1 MRGSGGRHRLVLDNF
16 TTLIGG
22 SELLA
27 DILLAVI
34 ALFFVA
40 GLVVARVTRQSRA
53 DVGQRRE
60 LTPHDLSS
68 TMFEIP
74 AVHAAMLVGAVGGA
88 VVPMWRAHG
97 TDCRVRIAHGAMA
110 VSMVAMMIPGVP
122 AGIHLLEGAVL
133 IALAVFV
140 TGETMHRRT
149 AVPCAVDLTAMGV
162 LLLLA
167 PDVRSRLDASRR
179 HPRATTTVAQGSRR
193 AGSLSLCSCAG
204 HC

>member
-1 MRGSGGRHRLVLDNF
+1 
-16 TTLIGG
+16 
-22 SELLA
+22 
-27 DILLAVI
+27 
-34 ALFFVA
+34 
-40 GLVVARVTRQSRA
+40 
-53 DVGQRRE
+53 
-60 LTPHDLSS
+60 
-68 TMFEIP
+68 MFEIP
-74 AVHAAMLVGAVGGA
+74 AVHAAMLVGAVGA
-88 VVPMWRAHG
+88 MVPMWRAHG

-110 VSMVAMMIPGVP
+110 VSMVAMMIPGLP

-167 PDVRSRLDASRR
+167 PTSAPPRPRR
-179 HPRATTTVAQGSRR
+179 RRRATTTVALESRL
-193 AGSLSLCSCAG
+193 AGCHSSCSCAG

>member
-1 MRGSGGRHRLVLDNF
+1 
-16 TTLIGG
+16 
-22 SELLA
+22 
-27 DILLAVI
+27 
-34 ALFFVA
+34 
-40 GLVVARVTRQSRA
+40 
-53 DVGQRRE
+53 
-60 LTPHDLSS
+60 
-68 TMFEIP
+68 MFETP
-74 AVHAAMLVGAVGGA
+74 VAYAAMLVGAVGA

-167 PDVRSRLDASRR
+167 PTSAPAPAAPVPPGHHHGGAGISTGWLPLLVLVCWALLTLHLFRSTPRRERRSGVRTA
-179 HPRATTTVAQGSRR
+179 A
-193 AGSLSLCSCAG
+193 AGSALMILGMAPMAV
-204 HC
+204 

>member
-1 MRGSGGRHRLVLDNF
+1 
-16 TTLIGG
+16 
-22 SELLA
+22 
-27 DILLAVI
+27 
-34 ALFFVA
+34 
-40 GLVVARVTRQSRA
+40 
-53 DVGQRRE
+53 
-60 LTPHDLSS
+60 
-68 TMFEIP
+68 MFETP
-74 AVHAAMLVGAVGGA
+74 VAYAAMLVGAVGA

-167 PDVRSRLDASRR
+167 PTSAPAPVASASGPAPSGHHHGGAGISTGWLPLLVLVCWALLTLHLFRSTPRR
-179 HPRATTTVAQGSRR
+179 ERR
-193 AGSLSLCSCAG
+193 SGVKTAAAGSALMILGMAPMAV
-204 HC
+204 

>member
-1 MRGSGGRHRLVLDNF
+1 
-16 TTLIGG
+16 
-22 SELLA
+22 
-27 DILLAVI
+27 
-34 ALFFVA
+34 
-40 GLVVARVTRQSRA
+40 
-53 DVGQRRE
+53 
-60 LTPHDLSS
+60 
-68 TMFEIP
+68 MFEIP
-74 AVHAAMLVGAVGGA
+74 AVHAAMLVGAVGA

-167 PDVRSRLDASRR
+167 PTSASAPAASAPVPVPSGHHHGGAGISTGWLPLLVLVCWALLTLHLFRSTARR
-179 HPRATTTVAQGSRR
+179 EHGSGVKTAATGS
-193 AGSLSLCSCAG
+193 ALMILGMAPMAV
-204 HC
+204 